1 MGDSYYGSYEEYLE
15 EYHSI
20 VENEYKDV
28 ESNPLSS
35 FSLDSSTY
43 AYSNLRRLIK
53 NNAYI
58 DSDAV
63 VIEQMLNYFN
73 YSYVNNTDNALATI
87 LE

>member
-1 MGDSYYGSYEEYLE
+1 MKKFIYLSLCLFSVVILVGCNGAYMGDSYYGSYEEYLE

-43 AYSNLRRLIK
+43 AYS
-53 NNAYI
+53 
-58 DSDAV
+58 
-63 VIEQMLNYFN
+63 
-73 YSYVNNTDNALATI
+73 
-87 LE
+87 